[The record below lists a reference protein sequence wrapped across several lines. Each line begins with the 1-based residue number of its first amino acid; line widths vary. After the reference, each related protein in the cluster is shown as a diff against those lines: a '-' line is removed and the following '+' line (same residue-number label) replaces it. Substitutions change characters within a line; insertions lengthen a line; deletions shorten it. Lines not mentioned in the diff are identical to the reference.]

1 MSCEV
6 MLCYFLCYVMLCYIV
21 LYMLFYSML
30 CYVMFFFFYDRERY
44 CKVLRA
50 TLKPKHYPPIYQQT
64 KKSLFIFLTL

>member
-1 MSCEV
+1 
-6 MLCYFLCYVMLCYIV
+6 MLFSVLCYVMLHCAIYAI
-21 LYMLFYSML
+21 LFHAML
-30 CYVMFFFFYDRERY
+30 CYVFFFYDRERY